1 MSNLININ
9 TGEINPNFMYE
20 DDIYINS
27 SNLVNVIK
35 EYQDALE
42 TWVLLCQKY
51 EKQLKQN
58 IIEKD
63 KLTKE
68 LTLIKNKLDNILNEN
83 TIKNNISY
91 EELIPVEN
99 DLIEGPIKKKRKLNK
114 PNSFNEYVLSTFK

>member
-68 LTLIKNKLDNILNEN
+68 LTLIKNKLDNLLNVN

-91 EELIPVEN
+91 EELIPSEN
-99 DLIEGPIKKKRKLNK
+99 DLIEGPAKKKRKLNK